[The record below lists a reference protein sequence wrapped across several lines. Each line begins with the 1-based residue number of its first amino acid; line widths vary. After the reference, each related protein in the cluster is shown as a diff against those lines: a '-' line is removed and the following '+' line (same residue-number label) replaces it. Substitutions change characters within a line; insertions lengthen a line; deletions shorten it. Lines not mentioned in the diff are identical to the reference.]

1 MTANLWL
8 LKVTELANKIT
19 VIG

>member
-8 LKVTELANKIT
+8 LKVAGLANKIT
-19 VIG
+19 VTG